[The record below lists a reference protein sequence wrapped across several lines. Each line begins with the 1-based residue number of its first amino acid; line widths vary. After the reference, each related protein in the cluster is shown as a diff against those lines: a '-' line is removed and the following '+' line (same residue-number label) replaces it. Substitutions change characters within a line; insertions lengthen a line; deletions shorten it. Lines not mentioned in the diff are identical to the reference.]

1 MGIISNDKWLFLG
14 KKNRDGGKMDNL
26 IFLLLFIL
34 VFFPLILISFQRIQK
49 VQKETNELLRE
60 IKNILS
66 ELSGKKEST
75 L

>member
-1 MGIISNDKWLFLG
+1 MGIISNDKRLFLG